1 MEADEGVIRHVDEP
15 TPLHFSIF
23 INGRHHRTSRVELK
37 IDEGLGW
44 IVLIDA
50 NGSNCSRKTN
60 CEGSRSLAEIRCAI
74 HGKASIGM
82 TIVNLPGAAGR
93 SGPSSKSGR
102 NARYQKNWRNSLN
115 HCFFSSENPAS
126 RERKH
131 PDLSLLLEY
140 ERCASDS
147 EFWQRY

>member
-1 MEADEGVIRHVDEP
+1 
-15 TPLHFSIF
+15 
-23 INGRHHRTSRVELK
+23 
-37 IDEGLGW
+37 
-44 IVLIDA
+44 
-50 NGSNCSRKTN
+50 
-60 CEGSRSLAEIRCAI
+60 
-74 HGKASIGM
+74 M

>member
-1 MEADEGVIRHVDEP
+1 
-15 TPLHFSIF
+15 
-23 INGRHHRTSRVELK
+23 
-37 IDEGLGW
+37 
-44 IVLIDA
+44 
-50 NGSNCSRKTN
+50 
-60 CEGSRSLAEIRCAI
+60 
-74 HGKASIGM
+74 M

-102 NARYQKNWRNSLN
+102 NARHQKNWRNSLN

-147 EFWQRY
+147 GFWQRY

>member
-1 MEADEGVIRHVDEP
+1 
-15 TPLHFSIF
+15 
-23 INGRHHRTSRVELK
+23 
-37 IDEGLGW
+37 
-44 IVLIDA
+44 
-50 NGSNCSRKTN
+50 
-60 CEGSRSLAEIRCAI
+60 
-74 HGKASIGM
+74 M
-82 TIVNLPGAAGR
+82 TIVNLPGAVGG

-102 NARYQKNWRNSLN
+102 YASYQKNWRNSLN

-147 EFWQRY
+147 EFWQRHRPEL